1 MHQQNYCYKTFGV
14 ILTFILSLLHS
25 AYAAPDIVAQNY
37 AAANSPGVN
46 SCTAGYDLMSGDVA
60 YSRPQTVGKLS
71 FALNYRAP
79 LRQNLSAAQSFTQPE
94 MTSMGWTHNYQS
106 YVIVQDIDSSTT
118 TYQQYRGDRVSN
130 GYYHLTTFDP
140 LTTSTSAKE
149 IIVRLPG
156 EASDT
161 VFKEESGS
169 FTRLY
174 SADAIRDMNNYS
186 MQSLPWNSDLGE
198 YSLSRSNG
206 ILTITKSGVSY
217 TVSSQSYTMSPSQ
230 SETSTTNVYIGNRP
244 LAKIKKRSTNWFFFI
259 LRNKSLSVIIAK

>member
-1 MHQQNYCYKTFGV
+1 MHQQNYFYKAFGI
-14 ILTFILSLLHS
+14 ILTFILILSHS

-37 AAANSPGVN
+37 AAANSPGIN

-60 YSRPQTVGKLS
+60 YSKPQTVGQLP

-106 YVIVQDIDSSTT
+106 YVIVQDISVSTT
-118 TYQQYRGDRVSN
+118 TYQQYQANLVAN

-140 LTTSTSAKE
+140 TTTNIAAKE

-161 VFKEESGS
+161 VFKEESGT

-186 MQSLPWNSDLGE
+186 MQSLPWSADLTGSSMATHPLVVLIVSVLMIPAF
-198 YSLSRSNG
+198 YVMLTGMAQIVSVTGLGDVRISIA
-206 ILTITKSGVSY
+206 ILLI
-217 TVSSQSYTMSPSQ
+217 
-230 SETSTTNVYIGNRP
+230 
-244 LAKIKKRSTNWFFFI
+244 
-259 LRNKSLSVIIAK
+259 